1 MAIYPLII
9 YRLDNSV
16 SAIKDTKSRKVYIPR
31 KSETK
36 CSITSFT
43 IGGGGLLRRA
53 GARWWGYIRERKGDR
68 AYVEGKGETGVG
80 EEGEEKPG
88 RKY

>member
-43 IGGGGLLRRA
+43 IGGGGGVARSWGAVVGVHKRA
-53 GARWWGYIRERKGDR
+53 
-68 AYVEGKGETGVG
+68 EGG
-80 EEGEEKPG
+80 
-88 RKY
+88 

>member
-1 MAIYPLII
+1 MFYNKL
-9 YRLDNSV
+9 YNR
-16 SAIKDTKSRKVYIPR
+16 
-31 KSETK
+31 
-36 CSITSFT
+36 
-43 IGGGGLLRRA
+43 GGGGLLRGA